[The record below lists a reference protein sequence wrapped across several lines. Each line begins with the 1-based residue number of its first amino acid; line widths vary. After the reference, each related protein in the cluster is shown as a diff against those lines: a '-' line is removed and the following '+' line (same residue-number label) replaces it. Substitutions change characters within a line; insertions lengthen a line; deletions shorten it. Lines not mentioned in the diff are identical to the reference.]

1 MLFNPFTRRAW
12 KRKEVSAMRKA
23 TPVTYKHILVVD
35 DEPDVREFVEK
46 ELPMCLLDKAEDY
59 DTALE
64 YLQSYIYDMVIL
76 DIMGVD
82 GFKLLEETVRKGFPT
97 VMLTAYALSSE
108 SLKKSIKFGAVSFL
122 PKDKLPEL
130 KQYVEDA
137 ASDGGKPVWER
148 LFRKLSTYLNLSF

>member
-1 MLFNPFTRRAW
+1 
-12 KRKEVSAMRKA
+12 MRKA